1 MLQDISE
8 QLSQEQKLQLERFAD
23 QVTRMGGNF
32 SVCDAEGRIIIN
44 YSCGRFTTD
53 WEAIIES
60 YLLEFETCA
69 RKDDRE
75 LSVIDER
82 VWAGVL
88 SWESCRPEYI
98 AFIDRGQ
105 VPVKKDSQIG
115 NASNISFGEDKE
127 LHTYEILYEMFS
139 LLVHKFNWE
148 TKALRQA
155 EKFTVELSQVYE
167 ELALIHKLSANMR
180 VNSTDA
186 NYLQLA
192 CDSLTEIVSVEG
204 IAILLEQSVD
214 NENCLVLTAG
224 SGLVD
229 IDLQMATI
237 LRSRVASEIA
247 KGNEALLDSAVDA
260 PFKYNWPEYI
270 RSIIVV
276 PLFGKERM
284 RLSDRG
290 EADNYIIGI
299 MVGINRLDKDDF
311 DSADLKLFN
320 SVANG
325 CAVFVENVRLFR
337 DLQEL
342 FLGSLKA
349 LTSSIDAKDQYT
361 RGHSERVAIIAQWI
375 AQRYAEQEHL
385 EAEQIHNIYL
395 AGLLHD
401 VGKIGIDESVLKKN
415 GRLTVQEYDCIKRHP
430 VIGAS
435 ILSEIKQM
443 RDIVPGVLHHHE
455 RLDGAGYPHG
465 LKGDSIPLSG
475 KIVGLA
481 DSFDAM
487 TSARLYR
494 AAMTCEQ
501 ALGEIKKGLGT
512 QFDEKVGMIFL
523 NSDINHLWQIIQ
535 NQTSEA
541 YGIKSV
547 SVYDSQALE
556 TLAR

>member
-88 SWESCRPEYI
+88 SWESCQPEYI

-155 EKFTVELSQVYE
+155 EKFTAELSQVYE

-192 CDSLTEIVSVEG
+192 CDSLT
-204 IAILLEQSVD
+204 
-214 NENCLVLTAG
+214 
-224 SGLVD
+224 
-229 IDLQMATI
+229 
-237 LRSRVASEIA
+237 
-247 KGNEALLDSAVDA
+247 
-260 PFKYNWPEYI
+260 
-270 RSIIVV
+270 
-276 PLFGKERM
+276 
-284 RLSDRG
+284 
-290 EADNYIIGI
+290 
-299 MVGINRLDKDDF
+299 
-311 DSADLKLFN
+311 
-320 SVANG
+320 
-325 CAVFVENVRLFR
+325 
-337 DLQEL
+337 
-342 FLGSLKA
+342 
-349 LTSSIDAKDQYT
+349 
-361 RGHSERVAIIAQWI
+361 
-375 AQRYAEQEHL
+375 
-385 EAEQIHNIYL
+385 
-395 AGLLHD
+395 
-401 VGKIGIDESVLKKN
+401 
-415 GRLTVQEYDCIKRHP
+415 
-430 VIGAS
+430 
-435 ILSEIKQM
+435 
-443 RDIVPGVLHHHE
+443 
-455 RLDGAGYPHG
+455 
-465 LKGDSIPLSG
+465 
-475 KIVGLA
+475 
-481 DSFDAM
+481 
-487 TSARLYR
+487 
-494 AAMTCEQ
+494 
-501 ALGEIKKGLGT
+501 
-512 QFDEKVGMIFL
+512 
-523 NSDINHLWQIIQ
+523 
-535 NQTSEA
+535 
-541 YGIKSV
+541 
-547 SVYDSQALE
+547 
-556 TLAR
+556 